1 MLNFVTTALL
11 AALGTWDSVGRCL
24 SPGGASVKR
33 RNKSV
38 WRTTA
43 DDGSDTGQSAESL
56 TVSAD
61 YQLLYN
67 PDHPQ
72 LKLMSA
78 MSMNY
83 TTVATLN
90 RSGNKKFASISYS

>member
-1 MLNFVTTALL
+1 MFGGQRQTMVRIPASLQNP
-11 AALGTWDSVGRCL
+11 SL
-24 SPGGASVKR
+24 S
-33 RNKSV
+33 
-38 WRTTA
+38 
-43 DDGSDTGQSAESL
+43 
-56 TVSAD
+56 D

-67 PDHPQ
+67 PDHPK